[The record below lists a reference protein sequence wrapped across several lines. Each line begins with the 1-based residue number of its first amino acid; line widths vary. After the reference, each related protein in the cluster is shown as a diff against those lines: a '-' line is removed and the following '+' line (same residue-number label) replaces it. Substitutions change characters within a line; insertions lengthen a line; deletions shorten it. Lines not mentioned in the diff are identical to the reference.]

1 MHLKLIFFRGLY
13 IKLLKYN
20 VLNDYEKFEIYRT
33 IIAIAK
39 LFQNKGLDV
48 CFVVESGDGAN
59 PNLYGTNIEK
69 ENLIGTQMLST
80 TTKS

>member
-1 MHLKLIFFRGLY
+1 M
-13 IKLLKYN
+13 
-20 VLNDYEKFEIYRT
+20 LNHYAKFKIYRT

-39 LFQNKGLDV
+39 LFSNKCLDV

-80 TTKS
+80 KKKVE